1 MGNRH
6 WNLQLTDRYT
16 GFSIP
21 TAGGTCQVCTAGTP
35 DKATLFNAAGAS
47 LANPITPTRGG
58 IDFYVVDTVL
68 TVDLYIMAPG
78 GQFVVMYGVTS
89 SGPGEIYVDTS
100 KKTQMAII
108 PFSIADAVANTEKD
122 TGFDFPAQAIVLDR
136 LHGLA
141 VRVTTI
147 DAGQN
152 ILFGLLS
159 TETNGDA
166 DGLSTNVS
174 LATSATI
181 KVAVNGALFSTNAP
195 FNTDV
200 GVAKSISYTL
210 DTSTDTGKGFILIP
224 YRNVT

>member
-16 GFSIP
+16 GFSII

-47 LANPITPTRGG
+47 LANPITPVRGM

-68 TVDLYIMAPG
+68 TVDLYVMSAG
-78 GQFVVMYGVTS
+78 GQFVVMYGVSS

-100 KKTQMAII
+100 DKLQWAII

-122 TGFDFPAQAIVLDR
+122 TGFDLPAKAWVLDR
-136 LHGLA
+136 LHGLGISVFA
-141 VRVTTI
+141 I

-159 TETNGDA
+159 TGVIECTPGQRHKRDAAEPAPELRPETPRPGSWVRPPRRKGRKSCA
-166 DGLSTNVS
+166 KRCTW
-174 LATSATI
+174 TI
-181 KVAVNGALFSTNAP
+181 RP
-195 FNTDV
+195 
-200 GVAKSISYTL
+200 
-210 DTSTDTGKGFILIP
+210 
-224 YRNVT
+224 

>member
-16 GFSIP
+16 GFSII

-47 LANPITPTRGG
+47 LANPITPVRGM

-68 TVDLYIMAPG
+68 TVDLYVMSAG
-78 GQFVVMYGVTS
+78 GQFVVMYGVSS

-100 KKTQMAII
+100 DKLQWAII

-122 TGFDFPAQAIVLDR
+122 TGFDLPAKAWVLDR
-136 LHGLA
+136 LHGLGISVFA
-141 VRVTTI
+141 I

-166 DGLSTNVS
+166 DGFSTNVS
-174 LATSATI
+174 LATSTTMKI
-181 KVAVNGALFSTNAP
+181 AVNGALFSTNAP
-195 FNTDV
+195 YATDA